1 MEKRQDGQINKIL
14 KSLLIWLCFIPLAVL
29 NGGLREYVLND
40 MIGKAVALPLSGI
53 SLSLLIMA
61 VSTIALPRLGRFSL
75 RESIL
80 TGSLWAVLTVAFE
93 LSLWLTGGG
102 SCAGFISANNPLTG
116 NLWLLVVTSTFLSP
130 IIINKWHKHT

>member
-1 MEKRQDGQINKIL
+1 MGKRQDGQINKIL

-40 MIGKAVALPLSGI
+40 MIGEAVALPLSGI

-61 VSTIALPRLGRFSL
+61 VSALALPRLGRFSL
-75 RESIL
+75 RENVQ
-80 TGSLWAVLTVAFE
+80 TGFLWAVLTVAFE
-93 LSLWLTGGG
+93 LSLWLAGGG
-102 SCAGFISANNPLTG
+102 NCASFISANNPLTG
-116 NLWLLVVTSTFLSP
+116 NLWLLVVASTFLSP

>member
-1 MEKRQDGQINKIL
+1 MGKRQDGQINKIL

-40 MIGKAVALPLSGI
+40 MIGEAVALPLSGI

-61 VSTIALPRLGRFSL
+61 VSALALPRLGRFSL
-75 RESIL
+75 RESVQ
-80 TGSLWAVLTVAFE
+80 TGFLWAVLTVAFE
-93 LSLWLTGGG
+93 LSLWLAGGG
-102 SCAGFISANNPLTG
+102 NCASFISANNPLTG
-116 NLWLLVVTSTFLSP
+116 NLWLLVVASTFLSP

>member
-1 MEKRQDGQINKIL
+1 MGKRQDGQINKIL

-29 NGGLREYVLND
+29 NGGLREYVFND
-40 MIGKAVALPLSGI
+40 MIGEAVALPLSGI
-53 SLSLLIMA
+53 SLSLLIIA
-61 VSTIALPRLGRFSL
+61 VSAIALPRLGRFGLS
-75 RESIL
+75 ESVL

-116 NLWLLVVTSTFLSP
+116 NLWLLVVASTFLSP